1 MNRCLTLPPYAAFAA
16 TLAAL
21 VVLSASPGQAPQSTV
36 PSVQVKAPEGLT
48 EINGYLLLN
57 RKVLRDMKCDIDQ
70 LDKIFDIMEEA
81 EAKTQQLFKE
91 YIQTLLAQGG
101 NFNQQAVMDTL
112 EKAGKE
118 MNKAVKHVEKELLTP
133 AQRKRLQE
141 IDLQQR
147 GYFALSVPAVAKVLE
162 LTPKQKEQLEENAKK
177 VSEELSQ
184 LTPTPPD
191 CRASPGQSAPV
202 RSTLKSKRRSV
213 SRSGPK
219 D

>member
-21 VVLSASPGQAPQSTV
+21 VVLSASPGRAPGAPV

-118 MNKAVKHVEKELLTP
+118 MNKAVERVEKELLTP

-147 GYFALSVPAVAKVLE
+147 A
-162 LTPKQKEQLEENAKK
+162 
-177 VSEELSQ
+177 
-184 LTPTPPD
+184 
-191 CRASPGQSAPV
+191 
-202 RSTLKSKRRSV
+202 TLH
-213 SRSGPK
+213 SRSPRWRRCSNSRPSRK
-219 D
+219 NNWRRTPRK